1 MEDME
6 VQGYNPDDW
15 IYPKTPRACYYVTHK
30 ITNEQVLIPMCWG
43 TVHSK
48 DIEDCHCEHKKEP
61 TKQEL
66 KQEINSLKQ
75 RVEELEEELKYIK
88 TSHL

>member
-1 MEDME
+1 M
-6 VQGYNPDDW
+6 VNK
-15 IYPKTPRACYYVTHK
+15 KTNHK
-30 ITNEQVLIPMCWG
+30 VLIPMCWG

-66 KQEINSLKQ
+66 KQEINSLKK
-75 RVEELEEELKYIK
+75 RVGELEEELNQLIGK
-88 TSHL
+88 TD